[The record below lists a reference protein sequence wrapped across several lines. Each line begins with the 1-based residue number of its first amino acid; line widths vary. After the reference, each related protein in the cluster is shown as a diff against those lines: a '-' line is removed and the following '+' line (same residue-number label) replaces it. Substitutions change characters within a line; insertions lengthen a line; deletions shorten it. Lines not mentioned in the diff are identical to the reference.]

1 MKATYDAVP
10 GAFAAADCELC
21 AAVAGTEE
29 AAAGRLGVAAG
40 VVPADEAG
48 ACATVAAGAAPDNT
62 AAGADTESGAAA
74 HAVERVAG
82 CARAAPVISPIRWLK
97 TLSCCA
103 GAFGLWFAALL
114 FTGADEDEAG
124 PDWLA

>member
-1 MKATYDAVP
+1 MKATYDAAAGV
-10 GAFAAADCELC
+10 FAATDCALC
-21 AAVAGTEE
+21 AAIAGTAE
-29 AAAGRLGVAAG
+29 AAAGKLWVAVEA
-40 VVPADEAG
+40 VPVDEAG
-48 ACATVAAGAAPDNT
+48 AWATV

-74 HAVERVAG
+74 DAAERVAG

-103 GAFGLWFAALL
+103 GTFGLWFAAVL
-114 FTGADEDEAG
+114 FTGADEDGAVTAWAG